1 MFLIFVHNYFAILV
15 ESVFD
20 PFKKYLNFQ
29 FQVDQGDSPGN
40 KILYSE
46 LANTYLVSQMK
57 CLSIIVGAG
66 WQSGLGSNPA
76 LTTSWHCSFIN

>member
-1 MFLIFVHNYFAILV
+1 MFLIFVRNYFAILV

-40 KILYSE
+40 K
-46 LANTYLVSQMK
+46 
-57 CLSIIVGAG
+57 
-66 WQSGLGSNPA
+66 
-76 LTTSWHCSFIN
+76 